1 MYRGAMQSS
10 GREPSM
16 EDILASIKKVI
27 AEEKELRT
35 IVRPAA
41 STDEDQVAEGEFAS
55 DDDVLE
61 LDQPL
66 APAMDLGPPLID
78 EHAAGKSRQA
88 LEQLQTV
95 AATVPAA
102 PPSANPLEDI
112 IREMLRPMLKQWL
125 DEHLPQMVDEHVKR
139 EISRITGRPL

>member
-1 MYRGAMQSS
+1 MQSP

-35 IVRPAA
+35 APPPEAEEPQA
-41 STDEDQVAEGEFAS
+41 EEEPDEDI
-55 DDDVLE
+55 LE

-66 APAMDLGPPLID
+66 APPMDLGPPLVD
-78 EHAAGKSRQA
+78 ETVAGHSRQA
-88 LEQLQTV
+88 LEQLSTI
-95 AATVPAA
+95 AASVP
-102 PPSANPLEDI
+102 PPPQVNPLEEMV
-112 IREMLRPMLKQWL
+112 REMLRPILKQWL
-125 DEHLPQMVDEHVKR
+125 DDHLPGIVDDHVKR

>member
-1 MYRGAMQSS
+1 
-10 GREPSM
+10 M

-35 IVRPAA
+35 TVRPVEYVEDEPLPEESAA
-41 STDEDQVAEGEFAS
+41 AAE
-55 DDDVLE
+55 DDVLE

-66 APAMDLGPPLID
+66 APPMDLGPPLVD
-78 EHAAGKSRQA
+78 EEIAGHSRQA

-95 AATVPAA
+95 AATVP
-102 PPSANPLEDI
+102 PSTGVNPLEEI
-112 IREMLRPMLKQWL
+112 IRGMLRPMLKQWL

>member
-1 MYRGAMQSS
+1 MQST

-35 IVRPAA
+35 TVGPVE
-41 STDEDQVAEGEFAS
+41 TVEDEVLPEETEAS
-55 DDDVLE
+55 DEDVLE

-66 APAMDLGPPLID
+66 APAVDLGPPLID
-78 EHAAGKSRQA
+78 EQAAGKSRQA

-95 AATVPAA
+95 AATVP
-102 PPSANPLEDI
+102 PPPAVNPLEEI

-125 DEHLPQMVDEHVKR
+125 DEHLPHMVDEHVKR

>member
-1 MYRGAMQSS
+1 MQT

-35 IVRPAA
+35 TAPIDAVE
-41 STDEDQVAEGEFAS
+41 DEPLPEDSLVEEPE
-55 DDDVLE
+55 VLE
-61 LDQPL
+61 LNEPL
-66 APAMDLGPPLID
+66 APPADLGPPLLD
-78 EHAAGKSRQA
+78 ENIAGHSRDA

-102 PPSANPLEDI
+102 PQVNPLEDMV
-112 IREMLRPMLKQWL
+112 REMLRPMLKQWL

-139 EISRITGRPL
+139 EISRITGRRV

>member
-1 MYRGAMQSS
+1 
-10 GREPSM
+10 M

-35 IVRPAA
+35 SAA
-41 STDEDQVAEGEFAS
+41 PLDAVEDEPLPEESAV

-66 APAMDLGPPLID
+66 APAIDLGPPLVD
-78 EHAAGKSRQA
+78 DHAAGKSRLA
-88 LEQLQTV
+88 LEELQTV
-95 AATVPAA
+95 AATVPPAS
-102 PPSANPLEDI
+102 PINPLEEI
-112 IREMLRPMLKQWL
+112 IRGMLRPMLKQWL

-139 EISRITGRPL
+139 EISRITGKPL

>member
-1 MYRGAMQSS
+1 MQSP

-35 IVRPAA
+35 SVRPLDSA
-41 STDEDQVAEGEFAS
+41 EDDVPQDGSVG
-55 DDDVLE
+55 DDVLE
-61 LDQPL
+61 LDEPL
-66 APAMDLGPPLID
+66 APPMDLGPPLVD
-78 EHAAGKSRQA
+78 EQVAGQSRQA

-95 AATVPAA
+95 AATVPAGPA
-102 PPSANPLEDI
+102 VNPLEEI
-112 IREMLRPMLKQWL
+112 IRGMLRPMLKQWL

>member
-1 MYRGAMQSS
+1 
-10 GREPSM
+10 M

-35 IVRPAA
+35 TVRPLG
-41 STDEDQVAEGEFAS
+41 SMEDDRPEDGSAV

-61 LDQPL
+61 LDEPL
-66 APAMDLGPPLID
+66 APAMDLGPPLVD
-78 EHAAGKSRQA
+78 EQVAGQSRQR
-88 LEQLQTV
+88 LEALQTV
-95 AATVPAA
+95 AATIPPAPA
-102 PPSANPLEDI
+102 INPLEEI

-125 DEHLPQMVDEHVKR
+125 DEHLPHMVDEHVKR

>member
-1 MYRGAMQSS
+1 MQSP

-35 IVRPAA
+35 SVVPAG
-41 STDEDQVAEGEFAS
+41 TIEDEPLPEESSAETEE
-55 DDDVLE
+55 DVLE

-66 APAMDLGPPLID
+66 APPVDLGPPLID
-78 EHAAGKSRQA
+78 EHAAGKSRLA
-88 LEQLQTV
+88 LEELQTV
-95 AATVPAA
+95 AATVP
-102 PPSANPLEDI
+102 PPPAVNPLEEI
-112 IREMLRPMLKQWL
+112 IRGMLRPMLKQWL

-139 EISRITGRPL
+139 EISRITGRQL